1 MGVLY
6 RHIRLDTNEP
16 FYIGISKNEKRP
28 YDKIKRNRH
37 WKFISSKCDIEV
49 EIMLEHDDYDFLK
62 EKEKEFIKLYGRSDI
77 KTGTLCNMTDGGEG
91 TLGCFHTDEFKKKVS
106 EMNKSRVGEKNP
118 NFGRKWDEE
127 YKKKI
132 SVANSGKVR
141 SHEHCLKLS
150 IANKKTDKKPKIL
163 KGYRKGENHY
173 AFGKKNIGLSNW
185 AKNQKGEKHRKSK
198 KIIDESTGI
207 IYSCLREASEKTGI
221 NYSTLRSNLNGRRPN
236 NTTFKLL

>member
-16 FYIGISKNEKRP
+16 FYIGI
-28 YDKIKRNRH
+28 
-37 WKFISSKCDIEV
+37 
-49 EIMLEHDDYDFLK
+49 
-62 EKEKEFIKLYGRSDI
+62 
-77 KTGTLCNMTDGGEG
+77 
-91 TLGCFHTDEFKKKVS
+91 
-106 EMNKSRVGEKNP
+106 
-118 NFGRKWDEE
+118 
-127 YKKKI
+127 
-132 SVANSGKVR
+132 
-141 SHEHCLKLS
+141 
-150 IANKKTDKKPKIL
+150 
-163 KGYRKGENHY
+163 
-173 AFGKKNIGLSNW
+173 SNW